1 MSAVQRTSTA
11 TQAVVNASDKPSSTS
26 DPPQRPPTTSAPRVR
41 IEGVRGSNPL
51 SSTRSCRSAATFG
64 LPATC
69 LSGGGCRRRADV
81 SPRCLG
87 YWPGPQVPIRGA
99 SCMRWTVHSEKPL
112 CTDPWLD
119 IRVADVELPDGRL
132 CAHCCGS
139 SQLRV
144 SPTRCTTSTVPTAPL
159 KSEPLTMISNPVA
172 SNGCRWRHSLA

>member
-99 SCMRWTVHSEKPL
+99 SSCAGPSIPKSRSAP
-112 CTDPWLD
+112 
-119 IRVADVELPDGRL
+119 IRGWIS
-132 CAHCCGS
+132 G
-139 SQLRV
+139 
-144 SPTRCTTSTVPTAPL
+144 SPTSSCQMAASAPTAAGRANSGYLRLGALPL
-159 KSEPLTMISNPVA
+159 PCRQRRSNRSP
-172 SNGCRWRHSLA
+172 